1 MNTRYYGANEF
12 FKTTFGEKVYKLAL
26 EGGYTCPNR
35 DGTVGIGGCAFCDG
49 AGSGFF
55 AEGRGDNLSGNA
67 ECGVCT
73 ACESANAE
81 CVGHGACESVNSASF
96 SLQLE
101 RAISRVRKKF
111 GGQKFI
117 AYFQSFT
124 ATHAP
129 IEYIKELIRPA
140 LENPSVCALSIG
152 TRPDCLPL
160 EVLNVLKQAAQKK
173 PLFIELGLQTSN
185 EKTAKKINR
194 CYKNCVYEQAVLNLH
209 KIGANVITH
218 VILGLPGESVEDMLN
233 TVKYACRFTDGIKLQ
248 LLHVI
253 KNTPLAESYARGEFT
268 ALSLEEYAD
277 ILCKALAVIPKNV
290 VIHRLTGDAP
300 KVNLIAPLWSGDK
313 KRTLNYINSEIEKRG
328 VFQGSALH
336 V

>member
-1 MNTRYYGANEF
+1 MEAKYYGANEF
-12 FKTTFGEKVYKLAL
+12 FKNVFGEKIYKLAL

-35 DGTVGIGGCAFCDG
+35 DGTVGVGGCVFCDG
-49 AGSGFF
+49 SGSGYF
-55 AEGRGDNLSGNA
+55 AERRGAVGSG
-67 ECGVCT
+67 GVKD
-73 ACESANAE
+73 E
-81 CVGHGACESVNSASF
+81 F

-101 RAISRVRKKF
+101 RAVERVRKKF

-140 LENPSVCALSIG
+140 LEHPLVCALSIG
-152 TRPDCLPL
+152 TRPDCLPP
-160 EVLNVLKQAAQKK
+160 EVLNVLSEAAQKK

-185 EKTAKKINR
+185 EKTAEKINR
-194 CYKNCVYEQAVLNLH
+194 CYKNRVYEQAVLNLH

-218 VILGLPGESVEDMLN
+218 VILGLPDENEEDMIN

-253 KNTPLAESYARGEFT
+253 KGTPLEKSYSRGEFNT
-268 ALSLEEYAD
+268 LSLEAYAD
-277 ILCKALAVIPKNV
+277 ILCKALTVIPKNV

-300 KVNLIAPLWSGDK
+300 KTNLIAPLWSGDK
-313 KRTLNYINSEIEKRG
+313 QRTLNYINSEIQRRKII
-328 VFQGSALH
+328 QGSAL
-336 V
+336 